1 MDYIT
6 KGISYILDYINS
18 IPPHA
23 WYVLGTM
30 LASSGVVVGIIAWTK
45 RHHLKKTAESLASHF
60 IALNVVFWSTV
71 TTVLSFVLTNGA
83 TFGSFLPYL
92 GTHMPQII
100 AISTVLYQVAKPSL
114 AWWKSRKDGKPIT
127 NPNLPNLTP
136 AVEAVNTA
144 VPAQSFGTVS
154 AGVDVTPPPADI
166 FGA

>member
-6 KGISYILDYINS
+6 KAISYLLDYINS
-18 IPPHA
+18 VPAHS
-23 WYVLGTM
+23 WYVLGSL

-71 TTVLSFVLTNGA
+71 TTVLTFILTNGLA
-83 TFGSFLPYL
+83 FASFLPFL

-100 AISTVLYQVAKPSL
+100 AISTVLYQVSKPSL
-114 AWWKSRKDGKPIT
+114 AWWKARKDGKPIS

-136 AVEAVNTA
+136 AALAVNTA
-144 VPAQSFGTVS
+144 VPAQSFGTAS
-154 AGVDVTPPPADI
+154 AGVDVTPPPANL
-166 FGA
+166 FQ